1 MTEDVR
7 SDAEL
12 VRLILQ
18 GESQRF
24 QSLVERYERL
34 MYSYLLPQV
43 HHWQEVEDIA
53 QEAFLKAFRHLNSF
67 DTARKFSAWL
77 LKIARNILIDRYR
90 KNAQNRRE
98 AEAYATFLQRFART
112 SETNTA
118 QVVEKDDEFRR
129 LFLDVF
135 DLPEEFRVPLL
146 LRIVEELSYEEIADI
161 IDAPLQTVKNRIFKA
176 RRQLRE
182 KWERSDGL

>member
-1 MTEDVR
+1 MTEGRR

-12 VRLILQ
+12 VRLVLS
-18 GESQRF
+18 GEVQCF
-24 QSLVERYERL
+24 QTLVERYERL

-43 HHWQEVEDIA
+43 HNWQEVEDIS
-53 QEAFLKAFRHLNSF
+53 QEAFLKAYRHLAGF

-77 LKIARNILIDRYR
+77 MKIARNLLVDRYR
-90 KNAQNRRE
+90 KNAQTKRE
-98 AEAYATFLQRFART
+98 AEAYASFLERFPRT
-112 SETNTA
+112 SESNAA

-146 LRIVEELSYEEIADI
+146 LRIVEELSYEAIAEI
-161 IDAPLQTVKNRIFKA
+161 IDVPLQTVKNRIFKA

-182 KWERSDGL
+182 KWESADGV